1 MKQITKKLLAII
13 LLFAV
18 SSGVIMTALVML
30 PSPELNSTK
39 QYYTKR

>member
-1 MKQITKKLLAII
+1 MKQKIKKLLAII

-39 QYYTKR
+39 